1 MATAMSGFGKVK
13 AFIDLTSEEVP
24 VAGTVQSPIILGG
37 GFKLIGEGNNAD
49 DGLVLQD
56 ALNGIG
62 RLTTTDEDTE
72 GMSIAT
78 NICFD
83 VAKMGTLVMEA
94 RVALPALTAR
104 SVYVGF
110 GGVAGDVLI
119 QVVTGATSTITYGT
133 EGANIC
139 GFLFDSQLT
148 DTDWHMVHKGGTLAA
163 ATDGTTIDSGVAPV
177 ANEFDILRVEI
188 DPNGDTRWFINGELL
203 QSKALAAS
211 TTVNLAAICGVFAT
225 TTTVADLDVD
235 YVAAEGNRHW
245 GRTNA

>member
-1 MATAMSGFGKVK
+1 MAIVQGSFGKVR
-13 AFIDLTSEEVP
+13 AFIDLLAEEVP
-24 VAGTVQSPIILGG
+24 VAGTVQSPIILSG

-49 DGLVLQD
+49 DGLVLQS
-56 ALNGIG
+56 ALNGVG

-78 NICFD
+78 EVAFD
-83 VAKMGTLVMEA
+83 PGKMGTLVMEA

-104 SVYVGF
+104 SVFVGF

-119 QVVTGATSTITYGT
+119 QVVTGATTTITYGT

-148 DTDWHMVHKGGTLAA
+148 ALNWHMVHKGGVTAA
-163 ATDGTTIDSGVAPV
+163 ATDATAIDSKVAPV

-188 DPNGDTRWFINGELL
+188 DNDGTTRWFVNGDLK
-203 QSKALAAS
+203 QTVKAAAS
-211 TTVNLAAICGVFAT
+211 TSVNLAAICGVFAT
-225 TTTVADLDVD
+225 TTTVATLDVD
-235 YVAAEGNRHW
+235 YVAAEGNRYW
-245 GRTNA
+245 DRSNA